1 MFDFTPGLILSKKM
15 GVLWTEDIKITEY
28 PRKWVFS
35 WILVWFYPA
44 GGDLSSAHTAHAA
57 HHVAHVGSHDCLHHL
72 AGAFE
77 LLEEL
82 VYILE

>member
-1 MFDFTPGLILSKKM
+1 MAKASK
-15 GVLWTEDIKITEY
+15 E
-28 PRKWVFS
+28 
-35 WILVWFYPA
+35 
-44 GGDLSSAHTAHAA
+44 LSSTHATHAA

-82 VYILE
+82 VDILEGCA

>member
-15 GVLWTEDIKITEY
+15 GIFLDT
-28 PRKWVFS
+28 R
-35 WILVWFYPA
+35 LFYPA

-82 VYILE
+82 VHILK